1 MSFTSQEKQGPNWTL
16 GPSKVSDALA
26 AKSGVSEHL
35 ARRSD
40 FGSKARDIAKF
51 PTSIAMVSGPAARV
65 W

>member
-1 MSFTSQEKQGPNWTL
+1 MSFTSQKEQGRNWIL
-16 GPSKVSDALA
+16 EPSKVSDALA

-40 FGSKARDIAKF
+40 FGPKARDVAKF
-51 PTSIAMVSGPAARV
+51 PTSIVMVSDPAARV